1 MSGWAIDLGNSH
13 TRVARWDSGQGGPR
27 LLELPAI
34 CRRPG
39 EEEPLVAPRLI
50 PSATD
55 VVEHPDP
62 QARIGRWPFIAQRW
76 FLGRLAYIGRQAL
89 ERSAALGRATFVPNF
104 KLYLDREATRPLA
117 RAGGRAYTARDV
129 ARLFMR
135 ELLAEI
141 ERETGERIRDVV
153 LTAPV
158 DAYETYRAEL
168 SRIAGGL
175 GIRRTR
181 FVDEPVAAALGYG
194 LGLDK
199 TRVVLVVD
207 FGAGNSHLA
216 LVGFSARETEAG
228 RAEVLAKVGRLLGGN
243 DVNRL
248 VLSELC
254 RRLEYPLDESGDDD
268 EAAFWQRL
276 MLAEA
281 CRVKEAVYFNPTA
294 TFHATPPAYLRRAPV
309 LARDAKPWVEFTRAD
324 LEGLLERH
332 GVYRL
337 IGECLEEVLKEGA
350 ARGVREEDIEDVLM
364 VGGST
369 LLPRVYPFF
378 EERFG
383 RDRVRAWQPFEAG
396 VFGACAFAA
405 GQLSH
410 ADFIVHDYAFV
421 TYDAKTQEKEYT
433 VVVPRGTRF
442 PTPPD
447 FWKRQFVPTC
457 ALGEPEALFKLV
469 ICEIGRGVDGD
480 RRFVWDRAGQ
490 VHKVEHG
497 SGRSD
502 AVVVPLNEA
511 NPALGYLEPPHPP
524 SDRRPRLEIAFGVNA
539 ERWLCATVQDLRTRR
554 VLMQEAP
561 VVRLL

>member
-13 TRVARWDSGQGGPR
+13 TRVARWDSEQNGPR
-27 LLELPAI
+27 LLELPTI
-34 CRRPG
+34 CRKPG
-39 EEEPLVAPRLI
+39 EDEPLAAPRLI

-55 VVEHPDP
+55 VVEHPDL
-62 QARIGRWPFIAQRW
+62 QARIGRWPFVAQRW

-104 KLYLDREATRPLA
+104 KLYLDREAARPLA
-117 RAGGRAYTARDV
+117 RAGGRAYTARDI
-129 ARLFMR
+129 ARLFLR

-168 SRIAGGL
+168 SRIAGSL

-194 LGLDK
+194 LGLD
-199 TRVVLVVD
+199 TARVVLVVD
-207 FGAGNSHLA
+207 FGGGNSHLA

-248 VLSELC
+248 VLAELC
-254 RRLEYPLDESGDDD
+254 RRLEYPLDESADDD

-281 CRVKEAVYFNPTA
+281 CRIKEAVYFNPTA

-332 GVYRL
+332 GIYQL
-337 IGECLEEVLKEGA
+337 IGECLEEVLK
-350 ARGVREEDIEDVLM
+350 
-364 VGGST
+364 
-369 LLPRVYPFF
+369 
-378 EERFG
+378 
-383 RDRVRAWQPFEAG
+383 
-396 VFGACAFAA
+396 
-405 GQLSH
+405 
-410 ADFIVHDYAFV
+410 
-421 TYDAKTQEKEYT
+421 
-433 VVVPRGTRF
+433 
-442 PTPPD
+442 
-447 FWKRQFVPTC
+447 
-457 ALGEPEALFKLV
+457 
-469 ICEIGRGVDGD
+469 
-480 RRFVWDRAGQ
+480 
-490 VHKVEHG
+490 
-497 SGRSD
+497 
-502 AVVVPLNEA
+502 
-511 NPALGYLEPPHPP
+511 
-524 SDRRPRLEIAFGVNA
+524 
-539 ERWLCATVQDLRTRR
+539 
-554 VLMQEAP
+554 
-561 VVRLL
+561 